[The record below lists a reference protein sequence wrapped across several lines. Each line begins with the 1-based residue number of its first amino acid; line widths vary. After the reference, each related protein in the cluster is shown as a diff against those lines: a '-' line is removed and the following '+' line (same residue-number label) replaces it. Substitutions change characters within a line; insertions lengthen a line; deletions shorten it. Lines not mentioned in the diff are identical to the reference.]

1 MSEELTVDET
11 SRRRVLDWIGY
22 RRENNIAVESLSA
35 GELVDVVKQ
44 LETEVARL
52 RVEKSLSDLN
62 TTELEALASETASS
76 MLAAVHRRE
85 AEAKALGK
93 DIVAK
98 SDKQAEKNLAQAQRK
113 ADEILA
119 DAEARLQAAIKLAKE
134 TVDRAETEA
143 GQVRHAAEV
152 ETTNLKASAEAHAQ
166 QVMTDATKWADATRR
181 AAIEQANDIRRQVAG
196 AIAASRDAHREV
208 LDAHEKAKAAS
219 EKAQKLVAAAA
230 LGLDN
235 NAVELHAALQEIIDK

>member
-11 SRRRVLDWIGY
+11 ARRRVFDWIGY

-44 LETEVARL
+44 LEVEVARL
-52 RVEKSLSDLN
+52 RVEKSLADLN

-76 MLAAVHRRE
+76 MLSAVHRRE
-85 AEAKALGK
+85 AEAKALAK
-93 DIVAK
+93 DVVAK
-98 SDKQAEKNLAQAQRK
+98 ADKQGEKILAQTQRK

-119 DAEARLQAAIKLAKE
+119 DAESRLQAAIKLAKE
-134 TVDRAETEA
+134 TVDRAEAEA
-143 GQVRHAAEV
+143 SQIRHTV
-152 ETTNLKASAEAHAQ
+152 ETETNALRASAEAHAQ
-166 QVMTDATKWADATRR
+166 QVMSDATKWAESTRR
-181 AAIEQANDIRRQVAG
+181 AALGQANEIRRQVAG

-219 EKAQKLVAAAA
+219 EKAQKLVTSAAE
-230 LGLDN
+230 GLDN
-235 NAVELHAALQEIIDK
+235 HAVELHAALQEIIDK